1 MKIKQV
7 QFNQRQIAALLIA
20 GLILA
25 LATGLA
31 WIGTDANGSTFPL
44 AQMGQA
50 GAHSLQTID
59 TEPSA
64 AGVDCSEADFVGR
77 ESELA
82 SWSQLRSTK
91 GSKLGSGTDGASL
104 KGCESGLAPW
114 SQPRSIKGSKP
125 GVGVGSGGS
134 GNGGSGNGGSG
145 SGGNN

>member
-1 MKIKQV
+1 MKIKQIS
-7 QFNQRQIAALLIA
+7 FNHQQMVALLLA

-25 LATGLA
+25 AGLA
-31 WIGTDANGSTFPL
+31 WVGTDASSSTFPL
-44 AQMGQA
+44 AKIGQT

-59 TEPSA
+59 TGPST
-64 AGVDCSEADFVGR
+64 AGVDCSEADFMGR
-77 ESELA
+77 ESGLA
-82 SWSQLRSTK
+82 LWSQLRSVK

-114 SQPRSIKGSKP
+114 SQLRSTKGSKP

-134 GNGGSGNGGSG
+134 GNGGSG